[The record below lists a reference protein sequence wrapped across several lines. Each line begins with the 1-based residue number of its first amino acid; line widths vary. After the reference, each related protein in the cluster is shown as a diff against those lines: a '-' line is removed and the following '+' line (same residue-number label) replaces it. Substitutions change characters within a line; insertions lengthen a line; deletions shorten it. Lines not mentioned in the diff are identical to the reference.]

1 MNRDTGEKKILTG
14 CYCSDITLRN
24 LNNACGGDS
33 LKGIYKYVTQL
44 ANAQRRL
51 IDRLAKERAYSGTQG
66 KVIHYLFEHR
76 DKTVYQK
83 DIERDFGMRP
93 ATATELI
100 KTLEKL
106 ELVRRIPGEKDARFK
121 EIILTEKAENLQ
133 KSVSDDMEWLERCMM
148 KGLSEEEL
156 ALWEKVTLKMMDNM
170 REE

>member
-1 MNRDTGEKKILTG
+1 M
-14 CYCSDITLRN
+14 
-24 LNNACGGDS
+24 
-33 LKGIYKYVTQL
+33 KGIYKYVTQL

-106 ELVRRIPGEKDARFK
+106 ELVRRIPGEKDTRFK

-156 ALWEKVTLKMMDNM
+156 AVWEKVTLKMMDNM